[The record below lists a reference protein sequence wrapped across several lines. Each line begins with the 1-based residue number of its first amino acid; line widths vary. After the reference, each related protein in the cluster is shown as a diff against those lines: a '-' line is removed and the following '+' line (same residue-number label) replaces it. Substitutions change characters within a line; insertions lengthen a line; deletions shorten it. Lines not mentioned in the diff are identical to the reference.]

1 MEGLAK
7 ETPAKGR
14 DEHQIQ
20 ALLRA
25 EDELDACE
33 GGALIPKFVGGRRR
47 KTPER
52 FDHTNTMVLR
62 VYLIAHQ
69 LLFFRK
75 RQPPTTHGC
84 GQCGSCVGHRSAR
97 LSNRLAI

>member
-1 MEGLAK
+1 PVNP
-7 ETPAKGR
+7 TV
-14 DEHQIQ
+14 EHRIQ
-20 ALLRA
+20 ALVRA
-25 EDELDACE
+25 EDGLDTSE
-33 GGALIPKFVGGRRR
+33 EDALIPKFVGGRRR

-52 FDHTNTMVLR
+52 FDHTNTMVLL

-84 GQCGSCVGHRSAR
+84 GQCDSCVGHRSAR